1 MRDALAASWANAPT
15 PNGGAVPREVQIL
28 VLRLLA
34 IVAAAVLV
42 PAMLAVSPSIAQ
54 PSPAQEAY
62 ILGPGDTLDIV
73 VYGEPDLSRTVTV
86 KPDGAVSLALLGE
99 VKAAGRTTTQL
110 AADLTRLYGKYL
122 KQPSISV
129 TVREF
134 RVDRIYILGQVSR
147 PGEYQLRPGIGI
159 MELLANAGG
168 PTGRADLAKV
178 VVIRGRTEAQQL
190 NLLEAFATNRNP
202 DVKLL
207 AGDVLFVPETDKRIV
222 VLGQINRPGAYEM
235 LEGQRVSNL
244 IAAAG
249 GLTVRAAPQKAFIV
263 RGPEQIPVDLE
274 KVLAG
279 NLEAN
284 VTLSSGDMLVVPE
297 SQNRIAVLGA
307 VNNPG
312 TFGLTEGMKVVEAVA
327 LAGGP
332 TGRGTLRRVI
342 IVRVEGGQT
351 KRIVVNLERVLSG
364 QDAGQDTALQNG
376 DIVFVPDRGVTVG
389 QAGEWLNLFNLL
401 RILFG
406 AWF

>member
-1 MRDALAASWANAPT
+1 M
-15 PNGGAVPREVQIL
+15 PREVQLL

-73 VYGEPDLSRTVTV
+73 VYGEPDLFRTVTV

-222 VLGQINRPGAYEM
+222 VLGQINRPGAYEL

-332 TGRGTLRRVI
+332 TGRGTLRQVI